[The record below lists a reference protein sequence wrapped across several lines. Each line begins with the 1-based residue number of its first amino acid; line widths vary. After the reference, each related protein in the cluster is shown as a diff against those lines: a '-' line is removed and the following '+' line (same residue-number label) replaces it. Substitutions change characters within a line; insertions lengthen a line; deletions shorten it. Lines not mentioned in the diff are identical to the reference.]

1 MTTLQE
7 FYEYTVSQAEM
18 APSPAVFSHG
28 DAWQAN
34 IYKLNDCSFRLNDYD
49 NANIGPRIWDLQ
61 YFWIS
66 KLLLIIKIL
75 AFFKNWKILRKRK
88 IQFLKNILRLM

>member
-34 IYKLNDCSFRLNDYD
+34 IYKLNDGSFRLNDYD

-66 KLLLIIKIL
+66 KLLLKIKIL
-75 AFFKNWKILRKRK
+75 AFFRIGKFCGRENLN
-88 IQFLKNILRLM
+88 F

>member
-1 MTTLQE
+1 MTSLQE

-34 IYKLNDCSFRLNDYD
+34 IFKLDDGSYRLNDYD

-61 YFWIS
+61 YFFMS
-66 KLLLIIKIL
+66 KTLFAFKFRLL
-75 AFFKNWKILRKRK
+75 
-88 IQFLKNILRLM
+88 